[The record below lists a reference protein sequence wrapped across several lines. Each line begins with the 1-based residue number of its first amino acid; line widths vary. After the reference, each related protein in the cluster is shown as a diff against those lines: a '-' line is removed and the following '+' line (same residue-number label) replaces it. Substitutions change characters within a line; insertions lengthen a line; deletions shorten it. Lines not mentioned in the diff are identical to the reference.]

1 MALVHAVGALL
12 THSAA
17 VTERHPFDAAV
28 VIVGCLLPR
37 IFPLTVGRDL
47 YWTAW
52 WILLVCWAVGGAE
65 GTVLWDKVR
74 RTPSPQEPGWWSRL
88 CVRTGECARRI
99 AGRVGARTLG
109 AGAPIPANILTAPR
123 LSEAIQSE
131 VCAVSPEVRVE
142 WVGQPQTGA
151 DRHVSDLRRLLTVEA
166 TLKARIV
173 GQDHV
178 AAAITKALLR
188 RAVDS
193 DSRRP
198 VLSVLAAG
206 PTGVGKSET
215 AKALA
220 EILDRPLLAYDMA
233 SFGEQHTVAALIG
246 APPGYAGAE
255 RCGRLVADVQ
265 RHPNAVVLLDEIDKA
280 HPTLLDPF
288 MRVFEDGQFTELSR
302 GESANFGDT
311 VVIAT
316 TNLLQRE
323 ATISWSDDPAQVRRM
338 LLQARAG
345 YPEGPSRSF
354 SLRPELIAR
363 LDITILYR
371 PLSAAVVERIAHE
384 YVPAFVHR
392 ITTQMGI
399 HPEVTVDARLV
410 DEIIGRLDLQFGV
423 RELKRVVG
431 ERLGDA
437 LVEGYLP
444 WMMRGEIPV
453 AVEVRA
459 TSGQITAV
467 FR

>member
-1 MALVHAVGALL
+1 MALAHAAKTLL
-12 THSAA
+12 TRSA
-17 VTERHPFDAAV
+17 TKRHPFDAAL
-28 VIVGCLLPR
+28 VIGGCLLPR
-37 IFPLTVGRDL
+37 VFSLTVGRDL

-52 WILLVCWAVGGAE
+52 WVLLVCWAVGNE
-65 GTVLWDKVR
+65 GIGLWDKLC
-74 RTPSPQEPGWWSRL
+74 RTPSPEGSRWLSRL
-88 CVRTGECARRI
+88 RGRARKYGRRI
-99 AGRVGARTLG
+99 AGRVGARIPG
-109 AGAPIPANILTAPR
+109 ASAPAPANSLAAPR
-123 LSEAIQSE
+123 LFEAMRPE
-131 VCAVSPEVRVE
+131 ACDVRPEVRVQ
-142 WVGQPQTGA
+142 WSGQRQTRA
-151 DRHVSDLRRLLTVEA
+151 DRHVSDLRRLLTIEE

-178 AAAITKALLR
+178 ASAIAKALLR
-188 RAVDS
+188 RALGGAS
-193 DSRRP
+193 LRP

-206 PTGVGKSET
+206 PTGVGKTET

-280 HPTLLDPF
+280 HPTLFDPF

-302 GESANFGDT
+302 GDSANFSDT

-316 TNLLQRE
+316 TNLLQQE
-323 ATISWSDDPAQVRRM
+323 ATVAWSDDPTQVRRM
-338 LLQARAG
+338 LLQARLG
-345 YPEGPSRSF
+345 YPGAPSRGF

-363 LDITILYR
+363 LDIAILYR
-371 PLSAAVVERIAHE
+371 PLSAAVVERIAQE

-399 HPEVTVDARLV
+399 RPEVTVDARLV
-410 DEIIGRLDLQFGV
+410 DEIISRLDLQFGV

-437 LVEGYLP
+437 LVQGYLP
-444 WMMRGEIPV
+444 WMMRGEIPS
-453 AVEVRA
+453 AVEV
-459 TSGQITAV
+459 SVHGGQITAT

>member
-1 MALVHAVGALL
+1 
-12 THSAA
+12 
-17 VTERHPFDAAV
+17 
-28 VIVGCLLPR
+28 
-37 IFPLTVGRDL
+37 
-47 YWTAW
+47 
-52 WILLVCWAVGGAE
+52 
-65 GTVLWDKVR
+65 
-74 RTPSPQEPGWWSRL
+74 
-88 CVRTGECARRI
+88 
-99 AGRVGARTLG
+99 
-109 AGAPIPANILTAPR
+109 
-123 LSEAIQSE
+123 
-131 VCAVSPEVRVE
+131 
-142 WVGQPQTGA
+142 
-151 DRHVSDLRRLLTVEA
+151 VSDLRRLLTVEA

-178 AAAITKALLR
+178 ATAIAKALLR

-193 DSRRP
+193 ASRRP

-206 PTGVGKSET
+206 PTGVGKTET
-215 AKALA
+215 AKVLA
-220 EILDRPLLAYDMA
+220 EVLDRPLLAYDMA

-280 HPTLLDPF
+280 HPTLFDPF

-302 GESANFGDT
+302 GDSANFGDT

-316 TNLLQRE
+316 TNLLQHE
-323 ATISWSDDPAQVRRM
+323 ATVAWSDDPARVRRM
-338 LLQARAG
+338 LLQARPG
-345 YPEGPSRSF
+345 YPEVPSRSF

-363 LDITILYR
+363 LDIAILYR
-371 PLSAAVVERIAHE
+371 PLSAPVVERIAQE

-399 HPEVTVDARLV
+399 HPEVRVDARLV

-431 ERLGDA
+431 ETLGDA

-444 WMMRGEIPV
+444 LMMRGEIPV
-453 AVEVRA
+453 AVEVGVHG
-459 TSGQITAV
+459 GQITAT